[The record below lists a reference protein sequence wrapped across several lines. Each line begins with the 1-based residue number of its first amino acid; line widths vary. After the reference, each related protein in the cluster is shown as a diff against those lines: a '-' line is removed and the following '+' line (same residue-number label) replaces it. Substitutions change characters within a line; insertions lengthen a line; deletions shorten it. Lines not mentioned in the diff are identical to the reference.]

1 MFTFYTY
8 EVYGFVLKSNIFM
21 PLLPEI
27 GADCAF
33 DVELK
38 VTYDLVED
46 DSPIKITENSEYF
59 VVDLCPFAVYKVYK
73 KECLIECSARNFTD
87 FFSTF
92 FNIPFSVFLMMREEI
107 LFHTNSMICDN
118 CLLCFSGKKGV
129 GKSTLTYLLSTEKR
143 FCLYSDDTLRI
154 DKNYLCYKG
163 NNLIKLTD
171 ESIDKYGAEKRT
183 GIKNSVGKEFCIID
197 AQEKMFN
204 FKYVFQISRHREN
217 FNLCEVNKTALKRTT
232 ICSNIVGIDYFC
244 SSLLEKALDKSKKID
259 VNIFNLYVPDTLEA
273 LTNCKKR
280 IANEISEQ
288 LIKSVDS

>member
-38 VTYDLVED
+38 VTYDLIED

-92 FNIPFSVFLMMREEI
+92 FNIPFSVFDTENAVLGQI
-107 LFHTNSMICDN
+107 VCGVQIGCN
-118 CLLCFSGKKGV
+118 CGCGTS
-129 GKSTLTYLLSTEKR
+129 
-143 FCLYSDDTLRI
+143 
-154 DKNYLCYKG
+154 
-163 NNLIKLTD
+163 
-171 ESIDKYGAEKRT
+171 
-183 GIKNSVGKEFCIID
+183 
-197 AQEKMFN
+197 
-204 FKYVFQISRHREN
+204 
-217 FNLCEVNKTALKRTT
+217 
-232 ICSNIVGIDYFC
+232 
-244 SSLLEKALDKSKKID
+244 
-259 VNIFNLYVPDTLEA
+259 
-273 LTNCKKR
+273 
-280 IANEISEQ
+280 
-288 LIKSVDS
+288 